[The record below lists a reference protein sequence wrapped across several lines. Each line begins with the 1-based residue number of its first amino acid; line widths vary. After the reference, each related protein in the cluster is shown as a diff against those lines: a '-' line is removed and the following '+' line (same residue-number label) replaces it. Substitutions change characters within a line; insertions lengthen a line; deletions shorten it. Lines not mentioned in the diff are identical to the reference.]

1 MKVLLFVM
9 LGFTFLI
16 ADLHKVENS
25 VVDSTSKLV
34 WQDSHAVEQ
43 KELLYGEA
51 KAYCAALVLDKEKEW
66 RLPSIYELQS
76 IVDLTQYDP
85 ALQRGF
91 HFGLS
96 KNYWSSTCYADD
108 KDRAWFVNFKSGS
121 MEHSRKSYTFYVRCV
136 RNQK

>member
-1 MKVLLFVM
+1 MILLSM

-16 ADLHKVENS
+16 ADLHRVENS

-43 KELLYGEA
+43 KELLYDEA
-51 KAYCAALVLDKEKEW
+51 KAYCNTLVLDKQNGW

-96 KNYWSSTCYADD
+96 KNYWSSTLYVDD

-121 MEHSRKSYTFYVRCV
+121 VEHSRKSYDFYIRCV
-136 RNQK
+136 RNKK